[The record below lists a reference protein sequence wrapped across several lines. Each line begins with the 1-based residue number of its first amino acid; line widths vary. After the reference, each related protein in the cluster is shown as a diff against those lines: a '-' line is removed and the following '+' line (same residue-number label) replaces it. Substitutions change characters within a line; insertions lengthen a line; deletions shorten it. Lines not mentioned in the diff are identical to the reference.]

1 MRQTARSTKS
11 ERPSHPASAYRK
23 VSYGR
28 RWLVIVNWVLTLLT
42 VPAALLVM
50 AIGFAGAMSTDR
62 CAYQYCAHQ
71 GPPVPIFDMLFYGA
85 PVVAV
90 LTIVV
95 SRRTAKR
102 GWGILIPLA
111 TYVVFASDVV
121 VGQAQ

>member
-1 MRQTARSTKS
+1 M
-11 ERPSHPASAYRK
+11 
-23 VSYGR
+23 
-28 RWLVIVNWVLTLLT
+28 LNWILALLT

-71 GPPVPIFDMLFYGA
+71 GPPMPIFVVLFYGA
-85 PVVAV
+85 PVIAV

-111 TYVVFASDVV
+111 TYVVFACDIAVLYLTFRP
-121 VGQAQ
+121 